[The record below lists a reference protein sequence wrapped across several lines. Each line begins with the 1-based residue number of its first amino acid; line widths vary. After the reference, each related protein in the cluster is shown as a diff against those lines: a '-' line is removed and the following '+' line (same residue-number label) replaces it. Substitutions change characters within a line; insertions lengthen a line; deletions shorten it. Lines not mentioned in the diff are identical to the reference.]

1 MNQTTLQIEATRLKA
16 ERDDARALLVICLP
30 YIEDRAGDPAY
41 KGDRVADLARRIRE
55 EVAR

>member
-1 MNQTTLQIEATRLKA
+1 MTKIDPTPLIAEAQ
-16 ERDDARALLVICLP
+16 ARETALCALLALCLP
-30 YIEDRAGDPAY
+30 YVKDCAQDPAY